1 MLYPR
6 VLVTEYQ
13 ENEQHRGKADG
24 DSQTGSEQ
32 DAGDHGKWSHLEVSK
47 VVYLIQRDSLWSYAK
62 YALDR
67 SAPGI

>member
-1 MLYPR
+1 
-6 VLVTEYQ
+6 
-13 ENEQHRGKADG
+13 
-24 DSQTGSEQ
+24 
-32 DAGDHGKWSHLEVSK
+32 